1 MAENTKMNKEKFLK
15 SLPTFKLLAWE
26 ESAETSGGGNY
37 VHFDTKELGTR
48 IFTIEAIRAE
58 IDKRDDVPKR
68 EPRKKK
74 KK

>member
-1 MAENTKMNKEKFLK
+1 MNKEKFLK

-26 ESAETSGGGNY
+26 ETAETSGGGKY
-37 VHFDTKELGTR
+37 VHFDVKESGTR

-58 IDKRDDVPKR
+58 LGKRDDNPNLQ
-68 EPRKKK
+68 PRKKK

>member
-1 MAENTKMNKEKFLK
+1 MTKDQVLK

-26 ESAETSGGGNY
+26 ETADTSGGGKY
-37 VHFDTKELGTR
+37 VHFDPKSSGTS

-58 IDKRDDVPKR
+58 LNKR
-68 EPRKKK
+68 EDNPRLQPRKKK